1 MILQI
6 ESFLRE
12 KENIFNKLYD
22 LQIEFEEREQ
32 DVTEL
37 QREEVE
43 KLRELFR
50 TRTKM
55 TWNVV
60 MTQEITL
67 VSQTEQVI
75 TFLLF
80 YWFFLQV
87 KIILKKWNEVITKEF
102 CTNLLFCVYR
112 GYFSH
117 VFCSTPIT

>member
-75 TFLLF
+75 TFCL
-80 YWFFLQV
+80 FFL
-87 KIILKKWNEVITKEF
+87 
-102 CTNLLFCVYR
+102 
-112 GYFSH
+112 FSY
-117 VFCSTPIT
+117 

>member
-75 TFLLF
+75 YFLA
-80 YWFFLQV
+80 FFSLIGSFFQ
-87 KIILKKWNEVITKEF
+87 LH
-102 CTNLLFCVYR
+102 TNFH
-112 GYFSH
+112 SK
-117 VFCSTPIT
+117 T

>member
-1 MILQI
+1 MMLQI
-6 ESFLRE
+6 ESFLKE

-22 LQIEFEEREQ
+22 LQIEFEERDQ

-75 TFLLF
+75 TFWLFSLLLALF
-80 YWFFLQV
+80 STTYKFSFQNMS
-87 KIILKKWNEVITKEF
+87 WNVVMT
-102 CTNLLFCVYR
+102 
-112 GYFSH
+112 
-117 VFCSTPIT
+117 

>member
-1 MILQI
+1 MMLQI
-6 ESFLRE
+6 ESFLKE

-22 LQIEFEEREQ
+22 LQIEFEERDQ

-75 TFLLF
+75 TFWLS
-80 YWFFLQV
+80 Y
-87 KIILKKWNEVITKEF
+87 
-102 CTNLLFCVYR
+102 
-112 GYFSH
+112 
-117 VFCSTPIT
+117 

>member
-75 TFLLF
+75 TFCPF
-80 YWFFLQV
+80 FSFFL
-87 KIILKKWNEVITKEF
+87 LKLFASFDF
-102 CTNLLFCVYR
+102 CC
-112 GYFSH
+112 
-117 VFCSTPIT
+117 

>member
-1 MILQI
+1 MLQI
-6 ESFLRE
+6 ESFLKE

-22 LQIEFEEREQ
+22 LQIEFEERDQ

-75 TFLLF
+75 TFQPLFLLF
-80 YWFFLQV
+80 YWIFLKVQRRGV
-87 KIILKKWNEVITKEF
+87 GSQKKPKT
-102 CTNLLFCVYR
+102 CQRSL
-112 GYFSH
+112 
-117 VFCSTPIT
+117 

>member
-55 TWNVV
+55 VV
-60 MTQEITL
+60 
-67 VSQTEQVI
+67 
-75 TFLLF
+75 
-80 YWFFLQV
+80 
-87 KIILKKWNEVITKEF
+87 
-102 CTNLLFCVYR
+102 
-112 GYFSH
+112 FSY
-117 VFCSTPIT
+117 

>member
-1 MILQI
+1 MLQI
-6 ESFLRE
+6 ESFLKE

-75 TFLLF
+75 TFWLS
-80 YWFFLQV
+80 Y
-87 KIILKKWNEVITKEF
+87 
-102 CTNLLFCVYR
+102 
-112 GYFSH
+112 
-117 VFCSTPIT
+117 

>member
-75 TFLLF
+75 TFCLF
-80 YWFFLQV
+80 FFFL
-87 KIILKKWNEVITKEF
+87 IEAF
-102 CTNLLFCVYR
+102 CKF
-112 GYFSH
+112 
-117 VFCSTPIT
+117 

>member
-1 MILQI
+1 MLQI
-6 ESFLRE
+6 ESFLKE

-22 LQIEFEEREQ
+22 LQIEFEERDQ

-75 TFLLF
+75 TFWLS
-80 YWFFLQV
+80 Y
-87 KIILKKWNEVITKEF
+87 
-102 CTNLLFCVYR
+102 
-112 GYFSH
+112 
-117 VFCSTPIT
+117 

>member
-1 MILQI
+1 MIFQI

-50 TRTKM
+50 HSTYTRT
-55 TWNVV
+55 
-60 MTQEITL
+60 
-67 VSQTEQVI
+67 VS
-75 TFLLF
+75 
-80 YWFFLQV
+80 
-87 KIILKKWNEVITKEF
+87 
-102 CTNLLFCVYR
+102 
-112 GYFSH
+112 S
-117 VFCSTPIT
+117 

>member
-75 TFLLF
+75 TFQPLFALL
-80 YWFFLQV
+80 LD
-87 KIILKKWNEVITKEF
+87 
-102 CTNLLFCVYR
+102 LFK
-112 GYFSH
+112 
-117 VFCSTPIT
+117 STTEGGR

>member
-75 TFLLF
+75 TSCL
-80 YWFFLQV
+80 FFL
-87 KIILKKWNEVITKEF
+87 
-102 CTNLLFCVYR
+102 
-112 GYFSH
+112 FS
-117 VFCSTPIT
+117 

>member
-1 MILQI
+1 MIFQI

-50 TRTKM
+50 YSTYTRT
-55 TWNVV
+55 
-60 MTQEITL
+60 
-67 VSQTEQVI
+67 VS
-75 TFLLF
+75 
-80 YWFFLQV
+80 
-87 KIILKKWNEVITKEF
+87 
-102 CTNLLFCVYR
+102 
-112 GYFSH
+112 S
-117 VFCSTPIT
+117 

>member
-75 TFLLF
+75 TFWLF
-80 YWFFLQV
+80 FTLIGSFFKYKFSFQ
-87 KIILKKWNEVITKEF
+87 KMNWNAVMTREIPLVSE
-102 CTNLLFCVYR
+102 R
-112 GYFSH
+112 E
-117 VFCSTPIT
+117 

>member
-75 TFLLF
+75 TF
-80 YWFFLQV
+80 W
-87 KIILKKWNEVITKEF
+87 
-102 CTNLLFCVYR
+102 LFCFLIES
-112 GYFSH
+112 FSK
-117 VFCSTPIT
+117 F